1 MAGEESDR
9 VEGAE
14 YLLLSGHLQIF
25 VGFIVLSIILLCD
38 GTGHLMQL
46 MFYWKGFKQYFI
58 GCWKH

>member
-38 GTGHLMQL
+38 GTGHCTPRTLNAINGL
-46 MFYWKGFKQYFI
+46 LKRF
-58 GCWKH
+58 